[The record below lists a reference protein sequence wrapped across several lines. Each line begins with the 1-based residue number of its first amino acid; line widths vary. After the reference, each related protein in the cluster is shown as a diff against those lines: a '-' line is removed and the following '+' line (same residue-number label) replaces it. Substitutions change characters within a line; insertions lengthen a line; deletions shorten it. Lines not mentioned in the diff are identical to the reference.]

1 MSEAGEISVSYLLI
15 VGTAG
20 MVVMAIS
27 IISFII
33 FYQRRQMRQQSLMLR
48 MREDHQKNL
57 LNATFQTQEGER
69 RRIAQD
75 LHDEIGA
82 LLSTAKLGL
91 DQLGRQV
98 TEEHSK
104 EMTLRTKGLLDEI
117 ISNVRKISKDL
128 LPATLEDFGLVDA
141 ISELV
146 KKIHYTGGIQIDFEH
161 NDAERRFDPDRELT
175 LFRIVQELIN
185 NSIKHSGGDSIEL
198 SLYFE
203 PRQLTLVLQDNG
215 KGFNYEKTISNPHK
229 RTGLGLKNI
238 ENRLGLHDASLRY
251 VSTPGQ
257 GVRVEI
263 NMDI

>member
-1 MSEAGEISVSYLLI
+1 MAESGEISVSYLLI

-20 MVVMAIS
+20 MVLMAIS

-33 FYQRRQMRQQSLMLR
+33 FYQRRQMHQQTEVLK
-48 MREDHQKNL
+48 MREDHQRGL

-91 DQLGRQV
+91 DQLSRQV
-98 TEEHSK
+98 NEQHSR

-117 ISNVRKISKDL
+117 IGNVRKISKDL

-146 KKIHYTGGIQIDFEH
+146 KKVHYTGGMDVNFEH
-161 NDAERRFDPDRELT
+161 NLSDRRFDRDRELT

-185 NSIKHSGGDSIEL
+185 NSIKHSQGDKIEL
-198 SLYFE
+198 TLYFE
-203 PRQLTLVLQDNG
+203 PNSLTMVMQDNG
-215 KGFNYEKTISNPHK
+215 VGFDYEKTISDPHT
-229 RTGLGLKNI
+229 RTGLGLKNL
-238 ENRLGLHDASLRY
+238 ENRLNLHNATFRY
-251 VSTPGQ
+251 ITAPGD
-257 GVRVEI
+257 GTRVEI